1 MKNVAILALGFIVLV
16 SSCGKSKISPQ
27 TPYYNFPEYFGK
39 QVSALNQL
47 NPEIR
52 KIIVTNDE
60 SIQIDTV
67 GIDWKKELKIF
78 EIIDLNLANITE
90 KYDEFI
96 DSNGSLAVV
105 RYVVKDTT
113 MELREVNVTRKNGQI
128 QLIEAFAEKHTWVVD
143 RSTRISYLPQK
154 GYGVLVHDN
163 YIWSKPKTT
172 EIFVEIKSEQNILN

>member
-1 MKNVAILALGFIVLV
+1 MKKVGIVAAGLIVIL
-16 SSCGKSKISPQ
+16 SSCGKGKGIPKSA
-27 TPYYNFPEYFGK
+27 YFNFPEYFSK
-39 QVSALNQL
+39 QVSKLNQW

-52 KIIVTNDE
+52 KIIVTNEE
-60 SIQIDTV
+60 SIQIDTT
-67 GIDWKKELKIF
+67 GIDWQKELKIF

-90 KYDEFI
+90 KYDQFV
-96 DSNGSLAVV
+96 DSNGNLAVV
-105 RYVVKDTT
+105 RYAAKDTT
-113 MELREVNVTRKNGQI
+113 MELREVNVTRKNGEI

-163 YIWSKPKTT
+163 YIWSKPKST